1 MLIDPKYYRM
11 GAVMINAVMTKAILI
26 AGGYYLGTYLD
37 EKWHTEPYM
46 MISLIV
52 LGITLG
58 LWWIIFLA
66 NRFKL

>member
-1 MLIDPKYYRM
+1 
-11 GAVMINAVMTKAILI
+11 MINAVMTKAILI